1 MQPLAELLTP
11 ERTAC
16 QVPGVSKKRL
26 FETLARL
33 ISDDQISLSYDEVLS
48 QLIAREK
55 LGSTGLGDGIA
66 IPHCRIDNCS
76 QPTGTLLTLA
86 EPIDFDSPD
95 NQPVD
100 LVFALLVP
108 AEAHQ
113 QHLETL
119 AGLARLFSQSKFCDE
134 LRNAQGTQELFDLAS
149 QAQAVAP

>member
-16 QVPGVSKKRL
+16 QVPGISKKRL

-76 QPTGTLLTLA
+76 QPTGTLLTLN

-119 AGLARLFSQSKFCDE
+119 AGLARLFSQPAFCDS
-134 LRNAQGTQELFDLAS
+134 LRNAQDRAELFTIAN

>member
-1 MQPLAELLTP
+1 MQPLAEILTP

-16 QVPGVSKKRL
+16 QVPGLSKKRL
-26 FETLARL
+26 FETLARV

-66 IPHCRIDNCS
+66 IPHCRIGNCS
-76 QPTGTLLTLA
+76 QPTGTLLTLS

-108 AEAHQ
+108 EEAHQ

-119 AGLARLFSQSKFCDE
+119 AGLARLFSQPTFCDA
-134 LRNAQGTQELFDLAS
+134 LRNAKDQAELFDIATS
-149 QAQAVAP
+149 AIAVTP

>member
-16 QVPGVSKKRL
+16 QVPGLSKKRL
-26 FETLARL
+26 FETLARV
-33 ISDDQISLSYDEVLS
+33 ISEDQLSLSYDEVFS

-55 LGSTGLGDGIA
+55 LGSTGLGEGIA
-66 IPHCRIDNCS
+66 IPHCRIGNCS
-76 QPTGTLLTLA
+76 QPTGTLLTLS

-108 AEAHQ
+108 EEGHQ
-113 QHLETL
+113 QHLDTL
-119 AGLARLFSQSKFCDE
+119 AQLARLFSQSGFCDSLRGARDQAE
-134 LRNAQGTQELFDLAS
+134 LYALAT
-149 QAQAVAP
+149 QAQAVDP

>member
-1 MQPLAELLTP
+1 MTRFP
-11 ERTAC
+11 
-16 QVPGVSKKRL
+16 
-26 FETLARL
+26 F
-33 ISDDQISLSYDEVLS
+33 SYDEVLS
-48 QLIAREK
+48 QLVAREK
-55 LGSTGLGDGIA
+55 LGSTGLGEGIA

-119 AGLARLFSQSKFCDE
+119 AGLARLFSQPKFCDE
-134 LRNAQGTQELFDLAS
+134 LRKVQGSDELFKLAT

>member
-1 MQPLAELLTP
+1 MHPLAELLTP

-16 QVPGVSKKRL
+16 QVPGISKKRL

-76 QPTGTLLTLA
+76 QPTGTLLTLN

-119 AGLARLFSQSKFCDE
+119 AGLARLFSQPAFCDS
-134 LRNAQGTQELFDLAS
+134 LRNAQDTAELFTIAN

>member
-1 MQPLAELLTP
+1 MQPLADLLTP
-11 ERTAC
+11 ERTAS

-48 QLIAREK
+48 QLVAREK
-55 LGSTGLGDGIA
+55 LGSTGLGEGIA

-86 EPIDFDSPD
+86 EPIDFDSTD

-119 AGLARLFSQSKFCDE
+119 AGLARLFSQPKFCDE
-134 LRNAQGTQELFDLAS
+134 LRKVQGSDELFKLAT

>member
-16 QVPGVSKKRL
+16 QVPGISKKRL
-26 FETLARL
+26 FETIARL
-33 ISDDQISLSYDEVLS
+33 ISDDQISLSYDEILS

-55 LGSTGLGDGIA
+55 LGSTGLGEGIA
-66 IPHCRIDNCS
+66 IPHCRIENCS
-76 QPTGTLLTLA
+76 QPTGTLLTLG

-119 AGLARLFSQSKFCDE
+119 AGLARLFSQPEFCDA
-134 LRNAQGTQELFDLAS
+134 LRKAPDRAELFSLAT